1 MYKFVLAFFLCNFT
15 YSITEAR
22 PPAENYVIHC
32 SGCHKPNGS
41 GSPSNLVPDIRN
53 VIGHFTKV
61 SKGREYL
68 IQVADI
74 SQAPLRNDEIAAL
87 MNWVLREFSK
97 QQLSKDFKPY
107 TQEEVKELRENRPAD
122 LHANRRKLLASL
134 QGKGIVLPDY
144 VRP

>member
-1 MYKFVLAFFLCNFT
+1 M
-15 YSITEAR
+15 
-22 PPAENYVIHC
+22 IHC

-53 VIGHFTKV
+53 IIGHFTKV
-61 SKGREYL
+61 PNGREYL

-74 SQAPLRNDEIAAL
+74 SQAPLQNDEVAAL
-87 MNWVLREFSK
+87 MNWVLREFSSL
-97 QQLSKDFKPY
+97 QLTKEFKPY
-107 TQEEVKELRENRPAD
+107 TEEEVEELRENRPAD
-122 LHANRRKLLASL
+122 LHANRRKLLTSL